1 MNAIAKEAAPAAR
14 FTKIGA
20 AGEALPSDAPEWD
33 AVLDNRTGLMWAVKP
48 IKVSN
53 GQEKTVLAAAKKCQA
68 AGFDDWQA
76 PDIDQLETI
85 RDRTRYSPA
94 IDPAYFPD
102 TPCDWFWSTTPG
114 PGDMSSGYA
123 WVVDFG
129 FGYSYWSGRYY
140 SGFVRAVRVGQ

>member
-1 MNAIAKEAAPAAR
+1 VNAIAKEAATAAR

-20 AGEALPSDAPEWD
+20 GGETLPSDAPEWD

-48 IKVSN
+48 IKVKS
-53 GQEKTVLAAAKKCQA
+53 GEEKTVRAAAKKCKT

-85 RDRTRYSPA
+85 RDRSRCSPA
-94 IDPAYFPD
+94 INIDFFPD

-114 PGDMSSGYA
+114 PGDMSSVCAWFVLFSYGFSSWDFRGY
-123 WVVDFG
+123 D
-129 FGYSYWSGRYY
+129 
-140 SGFVRAVRVGQ
+140 GFVRAVRVGQ